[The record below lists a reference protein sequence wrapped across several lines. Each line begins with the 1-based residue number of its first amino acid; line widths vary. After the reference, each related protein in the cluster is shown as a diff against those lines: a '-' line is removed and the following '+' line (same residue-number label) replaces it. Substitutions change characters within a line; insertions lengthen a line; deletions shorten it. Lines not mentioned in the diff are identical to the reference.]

1 MAGARARLE
10 RRPLPVVAG
19 VGRRPGI
26 EEQLDP
32 GKPSTGDA
40 YDGES
45 REIPTTLMAA
55 TLAMAQSEMLKQ
67 AFGEA
72 VIRHYTRAAEWE
84 QEAFNSAVTDWEIA
98 RGFERA

>member
-1 MAGARARLE
+1 MNPYLALAALLAAGIR
-10 RRPLPVVAG
+10 
-19 VGRRPGI
+19 GI